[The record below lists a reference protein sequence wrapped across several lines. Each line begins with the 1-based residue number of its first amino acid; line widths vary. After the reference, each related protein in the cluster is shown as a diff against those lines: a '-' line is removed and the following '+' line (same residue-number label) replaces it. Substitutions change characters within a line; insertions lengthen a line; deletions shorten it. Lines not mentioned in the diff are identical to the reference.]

1 METLTTEEIA
11 NNYSAALDSVTLI
24 NELMA
29 LDSRDADQT
38 ATVAR
43 NVEHL
48 ELMVAKD
55 YWTTEDLEPFESAI
69 EAGKQQFQPQLL
81 NKFLAIIR
89 LNI

>member
-1 METLTTEEIA
+1 METPTAEQIA
-11 NNYSAALDSVTLI
+11 QNYAASLDSVTLI

-29 LDSRDADQT
+29 LSSRDADQT

-55 YWTTEDLEPFESAI
+55 YWTSEDLAPLNAAI
-69 EAGKQQFQPQLL
+69 TAGS
-81 NKFLAIIR
+81 
-89 LNI
+89 